1 MMGAATAGLFLLLD
15 VVSLV
20 QDSKHLHEGAKSES
34 AAELRQQAQDLEQK
48 LEQLKQVHDS
58 LIQ

>member
-1 MMGAATAGLFLLLD
+1 MGAATTGIFLLLD

-20 QDSKHLHEGAKSES
+20 EDSKHLHEGAKSQS
-34 AAELRQQAQDLEQK
+34 AAELHQQAWDLEQK
-48 LEQLKQVHDS
+48 LQELKEVHDS